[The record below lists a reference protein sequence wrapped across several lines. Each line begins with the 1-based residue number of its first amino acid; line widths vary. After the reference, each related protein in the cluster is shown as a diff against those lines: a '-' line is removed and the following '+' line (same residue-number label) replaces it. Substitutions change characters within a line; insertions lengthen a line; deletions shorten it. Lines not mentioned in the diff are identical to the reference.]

1 MVRSFF
7 GVRWVKDPALSLKWL
22 RPVLGCVINPWH
34 RNIHR
39 LRACPPPPHKKS
51 TVDDNSKPLS
61 GEEKRKT
68 VYNSQPPPD
77 TTMFKVSNALL
88 IADSFK
94 LGINPLFKLN
104 LILGRLN

>member
-1 MVRSFF
+1 MAQASA
-7 GVRWVKDPALSLKWL
+7 GVHDQSLAQEY
-22 RPVLGCVINPWH
+22 PQAEGM
-34 RNIHR
+34 
-39 LRACPPPPHKKS
+39 PPPHKKT

-68 VYNSQPPPD
+68 VYNSQPPPN